1 MTETT
6 SGLKREEPMPDR
18 RWRKV
23 YAAVVVTTVLVIF
36 LLYFFFRHYTG

>member
-1 MTETT
+1 MEDTSEPETDE
-6 SGLKREEPMPDR
+6 SVPDR

-23 YAAVVVTTVLVIF
+23 YAAVVATTVLVIF